1 MSTITI
7 GAWDWRS
14 ETPRQNETLRSR
26 GFCHAGRGEN
36 AGALVMKRRRE
47 GGDACT
53 WQAWLVGPAAEIR
66 VIASGAG
73 YFSDCRR
80 AAMAAVEAALTASTS
95 EQPGK

>member
-7 GAWDWRS
+7 GDWDWRS
-14 ETPRQNETLRSR
+14 ETPRQDETLRSR

-47 GGDACT
+47 DGDACT

-66 VIASGAG
+66 VIASGAA
-73 YFSDCRR
+73 YFSSR